1 MRRALAIPLLLVLGL
16 GCCDGPTLAGPKTV
30 ELRGRIDQTSGF
42 FSFSAHQSAT
52 GEITGHIT
60 SRSRSDVS
68 SPFDIVGQVTCIR
81 VVGHRASIGG
91 VVLRQSSES
100 IPDVSQ
106 YHGWVYY
113 VEDNRG
119 RPGIH
124 DKGSKYIW
132 VVDAPTTRCPIP
144 DADSATVEVTDGDVV
159 VANE

>member
-1 MRRALAIPLLLVLGL
+1 MKRALAIPLLLVMGL

-52 GEITGHIT
+52 GAITGHIT
-60 SRSRSDVS
+60 SRSTPGYS

-113 VEDNRG
+113 VEDNHG
-119 RPGIH
+119 RPGIR

-132 VVDAPTTRCPIP
+132 VFDAPTTECPMP
-144 DADSATVEVTDGDVV
+144 DADSATVDVTDGDVV